1 MPCGVQER
9 FDLLKATYKNPLS
22 NDDSD
27 EEDAVTKLT
36 SEQPTHACMLS
47 TLELP
52 AALRWLRKPD
62 RLKAHLNILVL
73 AQLSLSRV
81 SFRDNGSHSQAT

>member
-1 MPCGVQER
+1 M
-9 FDLLKATYKNPLS
+9 LKATYKNPLS
-22 NDDSD
+22 KDFDDSD

-52 AALRWLRKPD
+52 AALHWLRKPD
-62 RLKAHLNILVL
+62 RLK
-73 AQLSLSRV
+73 SSP
-81 SFRDNGSHSQAT
+81 